1 MDQLANGKNPLKFL
15 NYGRTGWIG
24 GLLGKICES
33 QGIDFTYSSDRLENR
48 TSLENDIAT
57 IKPTHV
63 FNAAGITDRPNV
75 ESHKVETIR
84 TNVVA
89 SAL

>member
-1 MDQLANGKNPLKFL
+1 MATTNSSSSSKAEPAGSAASWP
-15 NYGRTGWIG
+15 
-24 GLLGKICES
+24 GKICES
-33 QGIDFTYSSDRLENR
+33 QGIDYTYDSGRLENR
-48 TSLENDIAT
+48 TFLENDIAT

-63 FNAAGITDRPNV
+63 FNAAGVTDRPNV
-75 ESHKVETIR
+75 EWCESHKVETIT